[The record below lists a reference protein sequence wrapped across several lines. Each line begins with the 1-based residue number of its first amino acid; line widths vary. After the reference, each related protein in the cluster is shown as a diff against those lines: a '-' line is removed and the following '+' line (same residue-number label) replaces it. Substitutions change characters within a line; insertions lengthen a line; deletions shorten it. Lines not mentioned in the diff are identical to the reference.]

1 MGESEEVSKRGLMGE
16 SEGVSNVS
24 KGGLMGESEERG
36 SFRLV
41 LGEGIVSVLEL
52 CSSVLIIN
60 PTRTLECFFCS
71 SEHGGWKVWK
81 AQ

>member
-1 MGESEEVSKRGLMGE
+1 MGESEEVVQWGFNGR
-16 SEGVSNVS
+16 
-24 KGGLMGESEERG
+24 ERG
-36 SFRLV
+36 GFRLV

-52 CSSVLIIN
+52 YSSVLIN